1 MSKAIQEVTSAIMN
15 AMAEQ
20 WVRFPRTDGDK
31 NDIKEKFM
39 EATHFPGVIGAVDC
53 THVEIAQPPVEEH
66 NYINRKGYHSK
77 NIQIICDYE
86 LRIVNINA
94 RFPGATHDAFIWRNS
109 CHNDNRLI
117 ILGDRTSWL
126 LGDSGYPQ
134 EPWLMT
140 PIINPVPGSPES
152 RYSEAHIQARNC
164 VERCIGVLKGRFLCL
179 SKILRYS
186 PQKVGTIANVCAILH
201 NICIAGR
208 LEADFNIPQPLA
220 PQQVPLH
227 VLQDNVPHRDGNNIR
242 QNIIQMYFT
251 NVS

>member
-1 MSKAIQEVTSAIMN
+1 
-15 AMAEQ
+15 
-20 WVRFPRTDGDK
+20 
-31 NDIKEKFM
+31 
-39 EATHFPGVIGAVDC
+39 
-53 THVEIAQPPVEEH
+53 
-66 NYINRKGYHSK
+66 
-77 NIQIICDYE
+77 
-86 LRIVNINA
+86 
-94 RFPGATHDAFIWRNS
+94 
-109 CHNDNRLI
+109 
-117 ILGDRTSWL
+117 
-126 LGDSGYPQ
+126 
-134 EPWLMT
+134 MT
-140 PIINPVPGSPES
+140 PSPES

>member
-109 CHNDNRLI
+109 CVR
-117 ILGDRTSWL
+117 
-126 LGDSGYPQ
+126 
-134 EPWLMT
+134 E
-140 PIINPVPGSPES
+140 E
-152 RYSEAHIQARNC
+152 
-164 VERCIGVLKGRFLCL
+164 
-179 SKILRYS
+179 
-186 PQKVGTIANVCAILH
+186 
-201 NICIAGR
+201 
-208 LEADFNIPQPLA
+208 LETCYT
-220 PQQVPLH
+220 
-227 VLQDNVPHRDGNNIR
+227 RG
-242 QNIIQMYFT
+242 
-251 NVS
+251 